1 MATNN
6 LTVPGRDRLT
16 SILEAVTFLIVTQE
30 EHPEYLKDED
40 IALQNI
46 DVDIWDLQDRVCER
60 SEGLDQ
66 EQEEEEEE

>member
-6 LTVPGRDRLT
+6 LTVPARARLT

-40 IALQNI
+40 IALQNF
-46 DVDIWDLQDRVCER
+46 DADIWDLQDRVCER

-66 EQEEEEEE
+66 DQEEEEEE